1 MIIIFGGLVDSV
13 EAYVCERLLSKNID
27 FLLLDARQYPHQ
39 FDLDY
44 YLKDGVIEGFI
55 RYGSQKLAL
64 SDIRS
69 IYVRYITKPSWPLL
83 ALADTLPSLVVN
95 RPSASASNASKPYQQ
110 QIISKYGFKVPCT
123 LVTTVP
129 EEARCFYEEYDG
141 RVIYKS
147 VSSVRSI
154 VKKLTPADLKQ
165 MEQVRNCPVQFQ
177 EYVPGVDIR
186 VHTVGNR
193 LFAAEIT
200 SEASDY
206 RYASEDDNRIIRG
219 IELPADIAQRC
230 LDLTKGLGLVMGG
243 IDLRRSPSGDY
254 YCFEVNPSPAF
265 TFFES
270 YTQHKIGDALTKLL
284 HQGESLKEKMSFI
297 LDGSQSI
304 DKRPFISDE
313 LRPKVGSDLEQYPPL
328 APDVSKDEIHRRIQ
342 EMIGKKQRE
351 KLGIADSQI
360 SPEVWK
366 EFFKKSPQAEWT
378 ILEQEA
384 VLLNLET
391 GVYFT
396 LNRVGKGI
404 WELFTGEQSLES
416 ILLVICKQFEVAEDV
431 ARADLIALVTKLSQE
446 GLIKNVNK

>member
-27 FLLLDARQYPHQ
+27 FLLLDARHYPHQ

-55 RYGSQKLAL
+55 RYGSQKVAL

-69 IYVRYITKPSWPLL
+69 IYVRYITKPSWLLL

-123 LVTTVP
+123 LVTTAP
-129 EEARCFYEEYDG
+129 DEAHHFYEEHDK

-154 VKKLTPADLKQ
+154 VKKLTTADLKQ
-165 MEQVRNCPVQFQ
+165 MDRVRNCPVQFQ

-186 VHTVGNR
+186 VHTVGDR

-206 RYASEDDNRIIRG
+206 RYANEDDNTVIRG
-219 IELPADIAQRC
+219 IELPTDIAQRC

-254 YCFEVNPSPAF
+254 YCFEVNPSPGF
-265 TFFES
+265 TFFEF
-270 YTQHKIGDALTKLL
+270 YTQHKIGDALVKLL
-284 HQGESLKEKMSFI
+284 HQSESLKEKMSFI

-313 LRPKVGSDLEQYPPL
+313 LRPMVGSDLEQCPPV
-328 APDVSKDEIHRRIQ
+328 APDASKDEIHRRIG
-342 EMIGKKQRE
+342 EMIGER
-351 KLGIADSQI
+351 LGVVETQF

-366 EFFKKSPQAEWT
+366 KFFTKSPQAEWT

-384 VLLNLET
+384 VLLNLEN

-396 LNRVGKGI
+396 LNRVGKVI

-416 ILLVICKQFEVAEDV
+416 ILLVICEQFEVADDV
-431 ARADLIALVTKLSQE
+431 ARADLITLVTKLSQE
-446 GLIKNVNK
+446 GLITNVNE

>member
-1 MIIIFGGLVDSV
+1 VIIIFGGLTDSV
-13 EAYVCERLLSKNID
+13 EAYVCEHLLAKNID

-44 YLKDGVIEGFI
+44 YLKDSTIEGFI

-69 IYVRYITKPSWPLL
+69 IYVRHITKPSWSLL
-83 ALADTLPSLVVN
+83 ALANTLPSLVVN
-95 RPSASASNASKPYQQ
+95 RPSASASNGSKPYQQ

-123 LVTTVP
+123 LVTTAP
-129 EEARCFYEEYDG
+129 DEAHRFYDEHDG

-165 MEQVRNCPVQFQ
+165 MERVRNCPVQFQ

-186 VHTVGNR
+186 VHTVGDR

-206 RYASEDDNRIIRG
+206 RYASEGDNRVIRG
-219 IELPADIAQRC
+219 IELPADIAQQC
-230 LDLTKGLGLVMGG
+230 LDLTKGLGLIMGG

-265 TFFES
+265 TFYES
-270 YTQHKIGDALTKLL
+270 YTQHQIGDALVRLL
-284 HQGESLKEKMSFI
+284 HQGESLKKKMPFI
-297 LDGSQSI
+297 PDERQNI
-304 DKRPFISDE
+304 DKTPFISDE
-313 LRPKVGSDLEQYPPL
+313 LRPKVGSELEQYPPL
-328 APDVSKDEIHRRIQ
+328 APNISKDEIHRRIR
-342 EMIGKKQRE
+342 EVIGKKQQER
-351 KLGIADSQI
+351 LGINETQF

-366 EFFKKSPQAEWT
+366 NFFTKSPQAEWA

-384 VLLNLET
+384 VLLNLEN

-396 LNRVGKGI
+396 LNRVGKVI

-416 ILLVICKQFEVAEDV
+416 ILLVICKQFEVTDDV
-431 ARADLIALVTKLSQE
+431 ARADLITLVTKLSQE
-446 GLIKNVNK
+446 GLITNVK

>member
-1 MIIIFGGLVDSV
+1 MIIVFGGLVDPV
-13 EAYVCERLLSKNID
+13 EAYVCERLLAKNID

-44 YLKDGVIEGFI
+44 YLKNGVMEGFI
-55 RYGSQKLAL
+55 RYGSQKVAL

-69 IYVRYITKPSWPLL
+69 IYVRHITKPSWSLL
-83 ALADTLPSLVVN
+83 ALANTLPSLVVN
-95 RPSASASNASKPYQQ
+95 RPSASASNGSKPYQQ

-129 EEARCFYEEYDG
+129 EEARYFYEEHDK

-154 VKKLTPADLKQ
+154 VKKLTTADLKQ
-165 MEQVRNCPVQFQ
+165 MERVRNCPVQFQ

-186 VHTVGNR
+186 VHTVGDR

-206 RYASEDDNRIIRG
+206 RYASEDDNRVIRG
-219 IELPADIAQRC
+219 IELPTDIAQRC

-243 IDLRRSPSGDY
+243 IDLRRSPAGDY

-265 TFFES
+265 TFYES
-270 YTQHKIGDALTKLL
+270 YTQHQIGDALVRLL
-284 HQGESLKEKMSFI
+284 HQGGSLKEKMSFI
-297 LDGSQSI
+297 SDETQSI

-313 LRPKVGSDLEQYPPL
+313 LRPMVGSNLEQYPPF
-328 APDVSKDEIHRRIQ
+328 APDASKDEIHRRIQ

-351 KLGIADSQI
+351 RLGIADSEI
-360 SPEVWK
+360 SPDVWK
-366 EFFKKSPQAEWT
+366 KLFKKSLQAEWT
-378 ILEQEA
+378 VLEQEA
-384 VLLNLET
+384 VLLNLEN

-396 LNRVGKGI
+396 LNRVGKVV

-416 ILLVICKQFEVAEDV
+416 IFLIICEQFEVAEDV
-431 ARADLIALVTKLSQE
+431 ARIDILALLKKLSQE
-446 GLIKNVNK
+446 GLITNVN